1 MRTPAW
7 PAPCVWVVR
16 RDSAQASFAATPLPE
31 DLADAAPGRSGE
43 GRSGEGRSGEGRSG
57 EGRSGDAG
65 AGRLWRRRLLRALT
79 ARWLGAAPDEIG
91 FRRQTSGAVR
101 LVAPRP
107 GFVSAASRG
116 DWAAVGVAADLI
128 GVDIELTGGDE
139 RRLPLTPPEDD
150 LGRWTA
156 TEAYAKATGCS
167 LDEAWTAA
175 ARADRI
181 AAPGWPELS
190 VSHFETAAIVAG
202 AAWR

>member
-1 MRTPAW
+1 MIRWISALDETPAW
-7 PAPCVWVVR
+7 PAPCAWVVR
-16 RDSAQASFAATPLPE
+16 RDSGPASFAATPTPE
-31 DLADAAPGRSGE
+31 DLADAAPEHTRGGRS
-43 GRSGEGRSGEGRSG
+43 S
-57 EGRSGDAG
+57 DAG

-101 LVAPRP
+101 LLAPRP

-128 GVDIELTGGDE
+128 GVDIELTGGE
-139 RRLPLTPPEDD
+139 RRLPLTPPEAD

-167 LDEAWTAA
+167 LDEAWAAA
-175 ARADRI
+175 ARSDRI
-181 AAPGWPELS
+181 AAPGRPELS
-190 VSHFETAAIVAG
+190 VSHLETAEFLAG